1 MIKSKEEILN
11 SINSLVGEE
20 TTDEVI
26 SIIEDVTDT
35 ITDFENRVAD
45 STNWEEKYNE
55 NDKMWREK
63 YRERFLS
70 NEVKEEIIDNEGL
83 EENEEAPLTYDALFT
98 EE

>member
-11 SINSLVGEE
+11 AINSLVGEE
-20 TTDEVI
+20 TTDDVI

-70 NEVKEEIIDNEGL
+70 NEVDEEIIDNEGL
-83 EENEEAPLTYDALFT
+83 EEGEEAPLTYEALFS

>member
-11 SINSLVGEE
+11 AINSLVGEE
-20 TTDEVI
+20 STDEVI

-70 NEVKEEIIDNEGL
+70 NEVEEEIIDNEGL
-83 EENEEAPLTYDALFT
+83 EEGEEAPLTYDALFT